1 MGVTPG
7 KKSQKTTPKKR
18 KSPGESELMETTE
31 TEKAITPKSPSNGS
45 EKKSGKTSSL
55 ARLIAPV

>member
-7 KKSQKTTPKKR
+7 KKSPKTTPKR

-45 EKKSGKTSSL
+45 EKKSGKTSS
-55 ARLIAPV
+55 